1 MIRIKIIPVLAL
13 AAALSLTAFGQQAE
27 KKQTDYVYLTG
38 TRFTYPLIEKWI
50 AEYKKEN
57 PGARIALFKL
67 GGPSTDSANVH
78 IVSHKLDEKALKET
92 DTYVQVAEYALLPI
106 ANAANPIVKKTA
118 LTGIDGSRFK
128 ELFIKGKDD
137 GLLTDEEQ
145 AQKQAK
151 NPSLVYTRATA
162 SCASIS
168 FADHFGYVWGDI
180 NGKGVSGDDKN
191 LLQAVQKD
199 TNGLSY
205 NNLGYI
211 YDLKTRLPVKGIA
224 VLPIDL
230 NQNGKLDPS
239 EHIYDNL
246 DQVIGYLENNPDEKE
261 IPTAYVNLIF
271 DKSQSNAA
279 LQPFLSWVLTKGQ
292 QYNHE
297 VGFFNAS
304 PKFLAKQ
311 LKSLP
316 ATPN

>member
-1 MIRIKIIPVLAL
+1 MNLSKTITAIAFLT
-13 AAALSLTAFGQQAE
+13 ALSPAVFSQNTE
-27 KKQTDYVYLTG
+27 KAKSDYVYLTG

-57 PGARIALFKL
+57 PSARIGLLKK
-67 GGPSTDSANVH
+67 GEVTDSANVF
-78 IVSHKLDEKALKET
+78 IVSHKLDDAKQKET
-92 DTYVQVAEYALLPI
+92 DAYVQVAEYALLPI
-106 ANAANPIVKKTA
+106 ANEANPIVKKTA
-118 LTGIDGSRFK
+118 KTGIDGAKFK

-137 GLLTDEEQ
+137 ELLTQEEKTQ
-145 AQKQAK
+145 RQAK

-168 FADHFGYVWGDI
+168 FADHFGYVWEDI

-224 VLPIDL
+224 IIPIDL
-230 NQNGKLDPS
+230 NQNGKLDPQ
-239 EHIYDNL
+239 EQIYGNL
-246 DQVIGYLENNPDEKE
+246 DQVIGYLENNPDEKG

-271 DKSQSNAA
+271 NKSQPNAA
-279 LQPFLSWVLTKGQ
+279 LQSFLSWVLTKGQ
-292 QYNHE
+292 KYNHE
-297 VGFFNAS
+297 VGFFNAP
-304 PKFLAKQ
+304 PKALAKQ

-316 ATPN
+316 IIPN